1 MKIWKIVMV
10 VFLLGAV
17 VIPSFGCKSG
27 EEAESLVESQMATV
41 QRGDLSIEIT
51 ASGNLALSLTDDL
64 TFEIAGT
71 VEEVSVEEGDTV
83 KEGQVLAG
91 LDASEWEDDVEL
103 LEDKLTTA
111 ERQLTAKKRAV
122 TTAELNLAAKERAV
136 PAKERDLFQA
146 QINVDTAQRALNVM
160 AVVQEALDA
169 VEDAERDVEL
179 ANQMFNLDSSG
190 GGDATQRAERLAYFQ
205 RKLTE
210 ARAELAEVL
219 ADPDNTGVSI
229 TEVWLKQQA
238 LELTQQKLVAAEE
251 AIEVA
256 QVDVVEAQKDIDDA
270 RVAVADAQKDV
281 EDAQDDLDEA
291 RATSL
296 EITAPFDGFITR
308 VNVEGGDEVM
318 KGTVAVQIADPN
330 KFEADVLVS
339 EMDIL
344 QIKLGGEAAV
354 EVDAMAGMSLP
365 AEVTH
370 IAPTA
375 TIQAGVVN
383 YEVKVEIKSLEAVHQ
398 EQRQQAMQGIAAGEL
413 PPRLQQA
420 VDEGSLTREQ
430 AEEMIKQ
437 MQQGGPP
444 PGMAPP
450 GGMPPGA
457 PPPGGA
463 PGAQGQ
469 TSTMAVPEDFQ
480 LREGLT
486 VTVNILVEEKNDV
499 LLVPNKAIT
508 RQGTESYVEVSQ
520 DGVVTRRLVQTGIS
534 DWQFTEITGGLSEG
548 EQIVVPKGTVT
559 TSTSS
564 QGPPGMGMP
573 FFGGPP
579 PPPPPPR

>member
-17 VIPSFGCKSG
+17 VISSFGCKSG
-27 EEAESLVESQMATV
+27 EESESLVESELAAV

-83 KEGQVLAG
+83 KEGQVLAR

-111 ERQLTAKKRAV
+111 ERQLTVKKRAV

-169 VEDAERDVEL
+169 VEYAERNVEI

-219 ADPDNTGVSI
+219 ADPDNSGVSI

-238 LELTQQKLVAAEE
+238 LELTQQKLVAAGE

-256 QVDVVEAQKDIDDA
+256 QVDVVEAQKDIEDA

-296 EITAPFDGFITR
+296 EITAPFDGFITW

-344 QIKLGGEAAV
+344 QIKLGGEATV
-354 EVDAMAGMSLP
+354 EVDAMQGMSLP

-398 EQRQQAMQGIAAGEL
+398 EQRQQAMQSIAAGEL

-420 VDEGSLTREQ
+420 VDEGRLTREQ
-430 AEEMIKQ
+430 AEEMMKQ
-437 MQQGGPP
+437 MQEGGPP

-450 GGMPPGA
+450 GMPPGA

-486 VTVNILVEEKNDV
+486 VTVNILVEEKSDV

-520 DGVVTRRLVQTGIS
+520 DGVVTQRLVQAGIS

-548 EQIVVPKGTVT
+548 EQIVVPKGTT
-559 TSTSS
+559 TTPATS
-564 QGPPGMGMP
+564 QGRPPGMGMP

>member
-296 EITAPFDGFITR
+296 EITAPFDGFITW

-520 DGVVTRRLVQTGIS
+520 DGVVTRRLVQAGIS

-548 EQIVVPKGTVT
+548 EQVVVPKGTVT
-559 TSTSS
+559 TSP
-564 QGPPGMGMP
+564 QGRPPGMGVP

-579 PPPPPPR
+579 GPPPPH